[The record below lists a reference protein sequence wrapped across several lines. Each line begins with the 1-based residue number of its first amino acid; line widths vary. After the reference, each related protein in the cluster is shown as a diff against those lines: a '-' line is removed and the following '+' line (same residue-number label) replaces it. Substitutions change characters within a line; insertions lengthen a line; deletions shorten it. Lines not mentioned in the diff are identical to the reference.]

1 MVPAEQIVGSQVK
14 AGETNQKNEEYHNV
28 ITGPGRLQPRGGSCG
43 FETYNQHGG
52 QVKQEYQRC
61 KKDDVTRFQK
71 TVDNCFEVRK
81 ETERCDHINNR
92 KRCKTAE
99 YSEYV
104 FNAAEEKDQVCNNG
118 KDQRNYL
125 VFGKGGHGLGNCKH
139 TAGEQKAADITDE
152 NDGVVRGAQQVD
164 GNPKRK
170 SQKQGESAKH
180 PGSEK
185 LSPHQCGNRHRH
197 GDYLEDGFGSEFL
210 GPKPH

>member
-1 MVPAEQIVGSQVK
+1 MQ
-14 AGETNQKNEEYHNV
+14 
-28 ITGPGRLQPRGGSCG
+28 
-43 FETYNQHGG
+43 
-52 QVKQEYQRC
+52 
-61 KKDDVTRFQK
+61 KDDVTRFQK